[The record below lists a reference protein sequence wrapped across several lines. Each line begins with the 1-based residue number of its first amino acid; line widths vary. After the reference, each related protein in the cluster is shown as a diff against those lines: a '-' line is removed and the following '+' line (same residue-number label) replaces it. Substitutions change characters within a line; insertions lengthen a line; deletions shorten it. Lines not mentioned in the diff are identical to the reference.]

1 MANKIICRIIGGL
14 GNQLF
19 CYAAARRLALVSNA
33 QLVIDDV
40 SGFTHDVAYRRQYQL
55 DHFNI
60 YSRKARLVERLEPF
74 SRARR
79 FLRRGFNQ
87 LLPFKSRTYIQQNG
101 IDFDLRLLDVKP
113 HGDVYLEGYWQSE
126 TYFKDVEA
134 SIRNDLQII
143 PPTNNENL
151 KMAEKIHSC
160 LAIAAHVRF
169 FDTPHDVA
177 TNNASSD
184 YYVRA
189 VSAMELLA
197 PNAHYFIFSDRP
209 DDARAKIPLPNNRVT
224 CVSHNQGDEN
234 AYADLWLMTQCHHFI
249 IANSTFSW
257 WGAWLAAN
265 PSKHVIAPGFE
276 MRHGKMQWGFKGLLP
291 NEWVKL

>member
-1 MANKIICRIIGGL
+1 MSNKIICRIVGGL

-19 CYAAARRLALVSNA
+19 CYASARRLALVNNA
-33 QLVIDDV
+33 QLVIDNV

-60 YSRKARLVERLEPF
+60 YSRKATLVERLEPF
-74 SRARR
+74 SRSRR

-87 LLPFKSRTYIQQNG
+87 LLPFKSRNYIQQNG
-101 IDFDLRLLDVKP
+101 IDFDQRLLDVKP

-126 TYFKDVEA
+126 MYFKDIEA

-143 PPTNNENL
+143 PPTNNVNL

-160 LAIAAHVRF
+160 LAIATHVRF
-169 FDTPHDVA
+169 FDTPHDVP

-184 YYVRA
+184 YYARA
-189 VSAMELLA
+189 VSTMELLA

-209 DDARAKIPLPNNRVT
+209 DDARAMIPLSNDRVT

-234 AYADLWLMTQCHHFI
+234 AYADLWLMTQCNHFI

-265 PSKHVIAPGFE
+265 PSKHIIAPGFE

-291 NEWVKL
+291 SEWVKL